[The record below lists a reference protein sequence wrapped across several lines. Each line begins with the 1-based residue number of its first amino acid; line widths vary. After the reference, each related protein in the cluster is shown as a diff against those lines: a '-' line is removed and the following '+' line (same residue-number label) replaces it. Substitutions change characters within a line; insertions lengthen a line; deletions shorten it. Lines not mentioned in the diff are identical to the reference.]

1 MIKLCPGSTGIDLC
15 LCLKQ
20 IVDGLQV
27 VEDNVCSLV
36 RSEGNNRRVCGHDIV
51 SIRQDTEDRCSPK
64 YSAHLANCRQ
74 LCLCGSWWTL
84 PLRNLG
90 VGPGGSGTARTPGT
104 EPYISKPSPNS
115 DKIYG
120 ASSCNMFY
128 VAFGES
134 RGGE

>member
-1 MIKLCPGSTGIDLC
+1 MIKFCPRSTGIDLC
-15 LCLKQ
+15 LSLQQ

-27 VEDNVCSLV
+27 VEDNVCLLEHPRGS
-36 RSEGNNRRVCGHDIV
+36 NRGVCDHGIV

-64 YSAHLANCRQ
+64 YSAHLAKCRQ
-74 LCLCGSWWTL
+74 LRLCGSWWTL

-104 EPYISKPSPNS
+104 EPYISKPNPNS

-128 VAFGES
+128 VVFAES
-134 RGGE
+134 RSGE